1 MFTGDMVLGHGTAVF
16 EDLTT
21 YLSSLSSMKQEFA
34 GRAYPG
40 HGAIVENGPEKIEEY
55 LRHRAM
61 REEEVLRALGGTEM
75 TLGLSP
81 GEIVE
86 TVYRDVP
93 RDLNE
98 AARGGVVQVLM
109 KLERE
114 GRVRKTDIKD
124 RFEAVKSEKA
134 CL

>member
-21 YLSSLSSMKQEFA
+21 YLSSLASMKKEFA

-40 HGAIVENGPEKIEEY
+40 HGAVVVDGPGKIEEY

-61 REEEVLRALGGTEM
+61 REKEVLRALSGTEVA
-75 TLGLSP
+75 LGLSP
-81 GEIVE
+81 EEIVE
-86 TVYRDVP
+86 IVYKDVSK
-93 RDLNE
+93 DLHE
-98 AARGGVVQVLM
+98 PARGGVVQVLM

-114 GRVRKTDIKD
+114 GRVKEVGGKE
-124 RFEAVKSEKA
+124 RFEIVRSEKA
-134 CL
+134 SL